1 MTVARSRATWHRC
14 RRPGPM
20 RRLLSRISIS
30 WQVLLAR
37 EDLVRLE
44 AQVAHWRLEALAPD
58 PAD

>member
-1 MTVARSRATWHRC
+1 
-14 RRPGPM
+14 M